1 MKRQEKG
8 RGKLDIRVLFTLAAI
23 AEILGTLLIATLLT
37 ALLENLLHEAIEVH
51 PLVWLLL
58 FGTTIGLTAATV
70 VNVLLLRPVVRLSR
84 AMKQVASGN
93 FAVRLTTNSVINE
106 IADSY
111 DSFNRMVEALGETET
126 LQTDFVSNV
135 SHEIKT
141 PVSAIEG
148 YTTLLQSTDVSPEQA
163 GYIER
168 ILLNTRRLSTLVGN
182 ILLLSKVS
190 NHTMPMKQ
198 TCYRLDEQIRQ
209 AIVLLEAQWSP
220 KQLDF
225 DADLAEVTW
234 RGPETLM
241 LHVWTNLLSN
251 AVKFS
256 PQHGLIAVAL
266 KQTDGRFE
274 IAITDQGPGI
284 PPEEQERIY
293 RRFYQVDSSHQQEG
307 NGLGLALCK
316 QILDDC
322 GGTIREENQSPC
334 GCRKQNRRKLMAQE
348 NNTARE
354 QTELEKLSQ
363 DALNQARRE
372 RKMIQDTCIAELAQC
387 DTEIPEAL
395 EKQVQAEIASLQQAK
410 ENLSS
415 AHKIASS
422 TVDELSAR
430 AADVA
435 KSLNRK
441 WYRINPPSNTAID
454 VQEEEK
460 SFFARGMNGYKIAL
474 IVFIGSFAGVML
486 ELLWCFARHGYLES
500 RSGLVWGPF
509 NMLYGVGAASL
520 SIILYRF
527 RNRGKWL
534 SFLGGFVVGSVVEY
548 VCSWLQEVL
557 FGSRSWDYSRV
568 PFNINGRICLLYSL
582 FWGALGIFWI
592 KDIYPFMAKW
602 ILKLPNRAG
611 KILTWVLSIFLAVNC
626 LVSAAAVYRWSERL
640 HDEPPK
646 TWIGSVM
653 DARFPNERMERI
665 YANMNFGDSE

>member
-1 MKRQEKG
+1 MKQQEKG

-220 KQLDF
+220 KQL
-225 DADLAEVTW
+225 
-234 RGPETLM
+234 
-241 LHVWTNLLSN
+241 
-251 AVKFS
+251 
-256 PQHGLIAVAL
+256 AL

-322 GGTIREENQSPC
+322 GGTIRVKNQSPC
-334 GCRKQNRRKLMAQE
+334 GCRFIVTLP
-348 NNTARE
+348 
-354 QTELEKLSQ
+354 EKMTG
-363 DALNQARRE
+363 E
-372 RKMIQDTCIAELAQC
+372 
-387 DTEIPEAL
+387 EA
-395 EKQVQAEIASLQQAK
+395 K
-410 ENLSS
+410 
-415 AHKIASS
+415 
-422 TVDELSAR
+422 
-430 AADVA
+430 
-435 KSLNRK
+435 
-441 WYRINPPSNTAID
+441 
-454 VQEEEK
+454 QEE
-460 SFFARGMNGYKIAL
+460 A
-474 IVFIGSFAGVML
+474 
-486 ELLWCFARHGYLES
+486 HGT
-500 RSGLVWGPF
+500 
-509 NMLYGVGAASL
+509 
-520 SIILYRF
+520 
-527 RNRGKWL
+527 GK
-534 SFLGGFVVGSVVEY
+534 
-548 VCSWLQEVL
+548 
-557 FGSRSWDYSRV
+557 
-568 PFNINGRICLLYSL
+568 
-582 FWGALGIFWI
+582 
-592 KDIYPFMAKW
+592 
-602 ILKLPNRAG
+602 
-611 KILTWVLSIFLAVNC
+611 
-626 LVSAAAVYRWSERL
+626 
-640 HDEPPK
+640 
-646 TWIGSVM
+646 
-653 DARFPNERMERI
+653 
-665 YANMNFGDSE
+665 

>member
-1 MKRQEKG
+1 
-8 RGKLDIRVLFTLAAI
+8 
-23 AEILGTLLIATLLT
+23 
-37 ALLENLLHEAIEVH
+37 
-51 PLVWLLL
+51 
-58 FGTTIGLTAATV
+58 
-70 VNVLLLRPVVRLSR
+70 
-84 AMKQVASGN
+84 
-93 FAVRLTTNSVINE
+93 
-106 IADSY
+106 
-111 DSFNRMVEALGETET
+111 
-126 LQTDFVSNV
+126 
-135 SHEIKT
+135 
-141 PVSAIEG
+141 
-148 YTTLLQSTDVSPEQA
+148 
-163 GYIER
+163 
-168 ILLNTRRLSTLVGN
+168 
-182 ILLLSKVS
+182 
-190 NHTMPMKQ
+190 
-198 TCYRLDEQIRQ
+198 
-209 AIVLLEAQWSP
+209 
-220 KQLDF
+220 
-225 DADLAEVTW
+225 
-234 RGPETLM
+234 
-241 LHVWTNLLSN
+241 
-251 AVKFS
+251 
-256 PQHGLIAVAL
+256 
-266 KQTDGRFE
+266 
-274 IAITDQGPGI
+274 
-284 PPEEQERIY
+284 
-293 RRFYQVDSSHQQEG
+293 
-307 NGLGLALCK
+307 
-316 QILDDC
+316 
-322 GGTIREENQSPC
+322 
-334 GCRKQNRRKLMAQE
+334 MAQE

-354 QTELEKLSQ
+354 QTALEKLSQ

-582 FWGALGIFWI
+582 FWGALGILWI
-592 KDIYPFMAKW
+592 KDIYPLMAKW
-602 ILKLPNRAG
+602 ILK
-611 KILTWVLSIFLAVNC
+611 
-626 LVSAAAVYRWSERL
+626 
-640 HDEPPK
+640 
-646 TWIGSVM
+646 
-653 DARFPNERMERI
+653 
-665 YANMNFGDSE
+665 

>member
-1 MKRQEKG
+1 MKQQEKG

-241 LHVWTNLLSN
+241 LHVWTNLISN

-256 PQHGLIAVAL
+256 PQRGLIAVAL

-274 IAITDQGPGI
+274 TLMLGLRMTRGVS
-284 PPEEQERIY
+284 ESEFQERHG
-293 RRFYQVDSSHQQEG
+293 VSLD
-307 NGLGLALCK
+307 ALY
-316 QILDDC
+316 
-322 GGTIREENQSPC
+322 G
-334 GCRKQNRRKLMAQE
+334 
-348 NNTARE
+348 
-354 QTELEKLSQ
+354 EKLRKFEHEGLLQHKTDRWS
-363 DALNQARRE
+363 LTRRG
-372 RKMIQDTCIAELAQC
+372 M
-387 DTEIPEAL
+387 
-395 EKQVQAEIASLQQAK
+395 
-410 ENLSS
+410 
-415 AHKIASS
+415 
-422 TVDELSAR
+422 
-430 AADVA
+430 
-435 KSLNRK
+435 
-441 WYRINPPSNTAID
+441 D
-454 VQEEEK
+454 VQN
-460 SFFARGMNGYKIAL
+460 AVL
-474 IVFIGSFAGVML
+474 V
-486 ELLWCFARHGYLES
+486 EL
-500 RSGLVWGPF
+500 
-509 NMLYGVGAASL
+509 
-520 SIILYRF
+520 
-527 RNRGKWL
+527 
-534 SFLGGFVVGSVVEY
+534 
-548 VCSWLQEVL
+548 
-557 FGSRSWDYSRV
+557 
-568 PFNINGRICLLYSL
+568 
-582 FWGALGIFWI
+582 
-592 KDIYPFMAKW
+592 
-602 ILKLPNRAG
+602 
-611 KILTWVLSIFLAVNC
+611 
-626 LVSAAAVYRWSERL
+626 
-640 HDEPPK
+640 
-646 TWIGSVM
+646 M
-653 DARFPNERMERI
+653 D
-665 YANMNFGDSE
+665 D

>member
-1 MKRQEKG
+1 
-8 RGKLDIRVLFTLAAI
+8 
-23 AEILGTLLIATLLT
+23 
-37 ALLENLLHEAIEVH
+37 
-51 PLVWLLL
+51 
-58 FGTTIGLTAATV
+58 
-70 VNVLLLRPVVRLSR
+70 
-84 AMKQVASGN
+84 
-93 FAVRLTTNSVINE
+93 
-106 IADSY
+106 
-111 DSFNRMVEALGETET
+111 
-126 LQTDFVSNV
+126 
-135 SHEIKT
+135 
-141 PVSAIEG
+141 
-148 YTTLLQSTDVSPEQA
+148 
-163 GYIER
+163 
-168 ILLNTRRLSTLVGN
+168 
-182 ILLLSKVS
+182 
-190 NHTMPMKQ
+190 
-198 TCYRLDEQIRQ
+198 
-209 AIVLLEAQWSP
+209 
-220 KQLDF
+220 
-225 DADLAEVTW
+225 
-234 RGPETLM
+234 
-241 LHVWTNLLSN
+241 
-251 AVKFS
+251 
-256 PQHGLIAVAL
+256 
-266 KQTDGRFE
+266 
-274 IAITDQGPGI
+274 
-284 PPEEQERIY
+284 
-293 RRFYQVDSSHQQEG
+293 
-307 NGLGLALCK
+307 
-316 QILDDC
+316 
-322 GGTIREENQSPC
+322 
-334 GCRKQNRRKLMAQE
+334 MAQE

-354 QTELEKLSQ
+354 QTALEKLSQ

-568 PFNINGRICLLYSL
+568 PFNIKVPRQTGGASASWVGEGAPKPVSSLAFDSINLGHTKVAGIVVMTEELVRFSNPAAEDIVRRDLVETIGGLIDKDFVDPAKAAVSGVSPASITNGVTPVVATGTTADHLRADVKTLMSNFIAANMSLSGAVWIMTETQALAIAMLLNPLGQPEFPGLSINGGTAGTFFGIPVILSENIPAQQAVAGPPPIPAGSRIILAKASEIMLADDGQVMLDASNQASL
-582 FWGALGIFWI
+582 QMDNAPTNPPTATTVMVSLWQMNMVGIRAERFINWT
-592 KDIYPFMAKW
+592 KR
-602 ILKLPNRAG
+602 RAG
-611 KILTWVLSIFLAVNC
+611 AVQFITG
-626 LVSAAAVYRWSERL
+626 AA
-640 HDEPPK
+640 
-646 TWIGSVM
+646 
-653 DARFPNERMERI
+653 
-665 YANMNFGDSE
+665 YA

>member
-1 MKRQEKG
+1 MKQQEKG

-70 VNVLLLRPVVRLSR
+70 VNVLLLRPVV
-84 AMKQVASGN
+84 
-93 FAVRLTTNSVINE
+93 
-106 IADSY
+106 
-111 DSFNRMVEALGETET
+111 
-126 LQTDFVSNV
+126 
-135 SHEIKT
+135 
-141 PVSAIEG
+141 
-148 YTTLLQSTDVSPEQA
+148 LLQSTDVSPEQA

-284 PPEEQERIY
+284 PPEEQKRIY

-322 GGTIREENQSPC
+322 GGTIRAENQSPC
-334 GCRKQNRRKLMAQE
+334 GCRFIVTLP
-348 NNTARE
+348 
-354 QTELEKLSQ
+354 EKMTG
-363 DALNQARRE
+363 E
-372 RKMIQDTCIAELAQC
+372 
-387 DTEIPEAL
+387 EA
-395 EKQVQAEIASLQQAK
+395 K
-410 ENLSS
+410 
-415 AHKIASS
+415 
-422 TVDELSAR
+422 
-430 AADVA
+430 
-435 KSLNRK
+435 
-441 WYRINPPSNTAID
+441 
-454 VQEEEK
+454 QEE
-460 SFFARGMNGYKIAL
+460 A
-474 IVFIGSFAGVML
+474 
-486 ELLWCFARHGYLES
+486 HGT
-500 RSGLVWGPF
+500 
-509 NMLYGVGAASL
+509 
-520 SIILYRF
+520 
-527 RNRGKWL
+527 GK
-534 SFLGGFVVGSVVEY
+534 
-548 VCSWLQEVL
+548 
-557 FGSRSWDYSRV
+557 
-568 PFNINGRICLLYSL
+568 
-582 FWGALGIFWI
+582 
-592 KDIYPFMAKW
+592 
-602 ILKLPNRAG
+602 
-611 KILTWVLSIFLAVNC
+611 
-626 LVSAAAVYRWSERL
+626 
-640 HDEPPK
+640 
-646 TWIGSVM
+646 
-653 DARFPNERMERI
+653 
-665 YANMNFGDSE
+665 

>member
-1 MKRQEKG
+1 
-8 RGKLDIRVLFTLAAI
+8 
-23 AEILGTLLIATLLT
+23 
-37 ALLENLLHEAIEVH
+37 
-51 PLVWLLL
+51 
-58 FGTTIGLTAATV
+58 
-70 VNVLLLRPVVRLSR
+70 
-84 AMKQVASGN
+84 
-93 FAVRLTTNSVINE
+93 
-106 IADSY
+106 
-111 DSFNRMVEALGETET
+111 
-126 LQTDFVSNV
+126 
-135 SHEIKT
+135 
-141 PVSAIEG
+141 
-148 YTTLLQSTDVSPEQA
+148 
-163 GYIER
+163 
-168 ILLNTRRLSTLVGN
+168 
-182 ILLLSKVS
+182 
-190 NHTMPMKQ
+190 
-198 TCYRLDEQIRQ
+198 
-209 AIVLLEAQWSP
+209 
-220 KQLDF
+220 
-225 DADLAEVTW
+225 
-234 RGPETLM
+234 
-241 LHVWTNLLSN
+241 
-251 AVKFS
+251 
-256 PQHGLIAVAL
+256 
-266 KQTDGRFE
+266 
-274 IAITDQGPGI
+274 
-284 PPEEQERIY
+284 
-293 RRFYQVDSSHQQEG
+293 
-307 NGLGLALCK
+307 
-316 QILDDC
+316 
-322 GGTIREENQSPC
+322 
-334 GCRKQNRRKLMAQE
+334 MAQE

-354 QTELEKLSQ
+354 QTALEKLSQ

-387 DTEIPEAL
+387 DTEIPDAL

-454 VQEEEK
+454 VQEEERSFFARGMNGYK
-460 SFFARGMNGYKIAL
+460 IALIVFNTAREQTALEKLSQDALNQARRERKMIQDTCIAELAQCDTEIPDALEKQVQAEIASLQQAKENLSSAHKIASSTVDELSARAADVAKSLNRKWYRINPPSNTAIDVQEEERSFFARGMNGYKIAL